1 MGILALLLSETP
13 VLQLN
18 VTRYTIALRQA
29 MSNLQPNNIA
39 VLSIKEL
46 ISLSNEKSKIFFQIH
61 FEMLLMILIKL
72 LKILWHDRNQWMLK
86 SKLVNVEMLKESE
99 VIFLQSIRNSILQ
112 WSIITTWTCISKS
125 TRSRWWSYWFK
136 VRTIGFSN
144 MTYLLSCI

>member
-112 WSIITTWTCISKS
+112 
-125 TRSRWWSYWFK
+125 
-136 VRTIGFSN
+136 
-144 MTYLLSCI
+144 